1 MSFTRLASLRDEP
14 SRKALHMKRP
24 WLAALLNFFFMGPG
38 TLYVGERKLFG
49 AALTLGA
56 IALTWVELNVQTQAP
71 SLYPVMFGTVFV
83 MNTFFAL
90 DGWREAKA
98 LNDARR

>member
-1 MSFTRLASLRDEP
+1 
-14 SRKALHMKRP
+14 MKKP

-49 AALTLGA
+49 AALTLAA
-56 IALTWVELNVQTQAP
+56 IALTYVELQLQTQNP
-71 SLYPVMFGTVFV
+71 LLHHVMFVAVFV

-90 DGWREAKA
+90 DGYREAKA
-98 LNDARR
+98 IAR

>member
-1 MSFTRLASLRDEP
+1 
-14 SRKALHMKRP
+14 MKRP

-38 TLYVGERKLFG
+38 TLYIGERKLFG

-56 IALTWVELNVQTQAP
+56 IALTYVELNVQTQAP
-71 SLYPVMFGTVFV
+71 SLNPIMFGTVFV

-98 LNDARR
+98 LNEGEMQKITAAFQMPGMF

>member
-1 MSFTRLASLRDEP
+1 
-14 SRKALHMKRP
+14 MKRP

-38 TLYVGERKLFG
+38 TLYVGVKE
-49 AALTLGA
+49 AAPPFY
-56 IALTWVELNVQTQAP
+56 WP
-71 SLYPVMFGTVFV
+71 MFAAVFL

-98 LNDARR
+98 VNAKGA

>member
-1 MSFTRLASLRDEP
+1 
-14 SRKALHMKRP
+14 MKHP

-38 TLYVGERKLFG
+38 TLYVGQRKAFG

-56 IALTWVELNVQTQAP
+56 IALTWVELSLQTQAP

-90 DGWREAKA
+90 DGWREAKQF
-98 LNDARR
+98 NETRR

>member
-1 MSFTRLASLRDEP
+1 
-14 SRKALHMKRP
+14 MKHP
-24 WLAALLNFFFMGPG
+24 WLAALLNFFFMGRG
-38 TLYVGERKLFG
+38 TLYVGQRKAFG

-56 IALTWVELNVQTQAP
+56 IALTWVELSLQTQAP

-90 DGWREAKA
+90 DGWREAKQ
-98 LNDARR
+98 LNETRR